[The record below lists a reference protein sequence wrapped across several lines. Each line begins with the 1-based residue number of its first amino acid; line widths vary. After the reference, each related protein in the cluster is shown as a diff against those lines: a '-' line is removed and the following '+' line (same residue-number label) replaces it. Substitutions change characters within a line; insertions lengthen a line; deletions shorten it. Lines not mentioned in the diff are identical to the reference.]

1 MVTKKDKDTTFKIF
15 LKEVKTRI
23 IRVSISIII
32 SIFTCMTM
40 SITFT
45 IFQGLKIP
53 IIDFNPYYNIS
64 IQIISFMKDTLLPKS
79 VVLIQVA
86 PGQAITA
93 QIYVSITMGII
104 ICMPIIFREILA
116 FINPALYYNERRIVK
131 EFFFPS
137 MLLFV
142 AGISFS
148 YFIVLPSTIKFLYA
162 YGESMGVTLFFD
174 INQFITFTIQFLLLF
189 GFSYQ
194 LPIIMFLFTRLRIV
208 KPDFWKSNFRYV
220 ALILILFGAFITP
233 DGSGVTMWYVT
244 APLLALYLLGII
256 IIKAKFKVNEN
267 KIKNITY

>member
-15 LKEVKTRI
+15 LKKVKTRI

-32 SIFTCMTM
+32 

-53 IIDFNPYYNIS
+53 IIDFNLYYNIS

-116 FINPALYYNERRIVK
+116 FINPAL
-131 EFFFPS
+131 
-137 MLLFV
+137 
-142 AGISFS
+142 
-148 YFIVLPSTIKFLYA
+148 
-162 YGESMGVTLFFD
+162 
-174 INQFITFTIQFLLLF
+174 
-189 GFSYQ
+189 
-194 LPIIMFLFTRLRIV
+194 
-208 KPDFWKSNFRYV
+208 
-220 ALILILFGAFITP
+220 
-233 DGSGVTMWYVT
+233 
-244 APLLALYLLGII
+244 
-256 IIKAKFKVNEN
+256 
-267 KIKNITY
+267 